1 MDLNNLLLWIVCLS
15 CVSTLILAVRIS
27 ANNNRG
33 WIFVSAAILVATA
46 AMFYLTPKVAGL
58 IGGALWAIFIV
69 LPNLGNRRVN
79 QLVTQQRFGQASK
92 VARFISWLHPADGW
106 RTQPDFL
113 RALWMGQ
120 RGDIVEAMAI
130 LHRYQTVKTPSGRL
144 AIATIYQLDARWEDL
159 LMWIQT
165 IPESVLQQD
174 FDLLLCYLRSLGETS
189 DLNGLLAAWE
199 RYEPRL
205 EKNPNIVTRNLVRL
219 YVLAF
224 CGQKEQVVTLFNT
237 SLSAYSPAIK
247 NFWLATTDQAQG
259 YQIAARELLL
269 TIPENSDLR
278 LVSAV
283 KRRLSQ
289 PVLIAETLSEKSQEI
304 LYRVCIEAEHEARY
318 RRKSS
323 RQPNATY
330 FIIALNLLTFALE
343 VKFGGS
349 TNPNTL
355 IKLGALI
362 PENVIAGEWWR
373 LLTGTFLH
381 FGFLHLF
388 MNMYAL
394 YLFGRLVE
402 LSLGVPRYL
411 LLYFTTGIGS
421 MLAVTYMSVM
431 GYARTDF
438 AVGAS
443 GCIMGLV
450 GAFAAILLVDW
461 QRTKAKIAMKQLR
474 AIAFIIA
481 LQVVFDLNTPQ
492 ISFVGHTSGVIIGFF
507 MGLVLKLS
515 LIW

>member
-1 MDLNNLLLWIVCLS
+1 M
-15 CVSTLILAVRIS
+15 ILAVRIS
-27 ANNNRG
+27 VNNHRG

-46 AMFYLTPKVAGL
+46 AMFYYTPAVAGL
-58 IGGALWAIFIV
+58 IGGCLWAIFIV

-79 QLVTQQRFGQASK
+79 QLVAQQRFGQASK
-92 VARFISWLHPADGW
+92 VARFVSWLHPADGW
-106 RTQPDFL
+106 RTQPEFL
-113 RALWMGQ
+113 RALFMGQ
-120 RGDIVEAMAI
+120 RGELAEATAI
-130 LHRYQTVKTPSGRL
+130 LHRYQSVKTTSGRL
-144 AIATIYQLDARWEDL
+144 AVATIYQLEARWEDL

-199 RYEPRL
+199 RYESRL
-205 EKNPNIVTRNLVRL
+205 EKNPNIITRNLVRM

-259 YQIAARELLL
+259 YQIAAQELLL
-269 TIPENSDLR
+269 TIPENSDMR
-278 LVSAV
+278 LVSSV
-283 KRRLSQ
+283 KRRLSH
-289 PVLIAETLSEKSQEI
+289 PVLIAETLSDKSQQI
-304 LYRVCIEAEHEARY
+304 LYRVCTEAEHEARY

-323 RQPNATY
+323 RQPIATY
-330 FIIALNLLTFALE
+330 FIIALNLLAFALE
-343 VKFGGS
+343 VKSGGS
-349 TNPNTL
+349 TNSLTL

-362 PENVIAGEWWR
+362 PEKVVAGEWWR

-394 YLFGRLVE
+394 FLFGRLVE

-421 MLAVTYMSVM
+421 MLAVTYLSVI
-431 GYARTDF
+431 GYVKTDF

-450 GAFAAILLVDW
+450 GSFAAILLIDW
-461 QRTKAKIAMKQLR
+461 QRTKAKIAAKQLR
-474 AIAFIIA
+474 AISFIIA
-481 LQVVFDLNTPQ
+481 LQAVFDLNTPQ
-492 ISFVGHTSGVIIGFF
+492 ISFVGHTSGVIIGFIV
-507 MGLVLKLS
+507 GLVLKYS